1 MAPLFKDGKYERGYI
16 AIQINANYSKLI
28 PDLLFQQP
36 SPASFAGIFDQS
48 KQIFGD
54 YEQLYFKNGT
64 DISPENWRN
73 QSDYNSYAQ
82 KLVSNTTMETNS
94 TNPSCEVR
102 VSPPEGITLHE
113 NYRSENQ
120 LFVVVCYWKDSLKQ
134 LL

>member
-1 MAPLFKDGKYERGYI
+1 
-16 AIQINANYSKLI
+16 LI

-73 QSDYNSYAQ
+73 QSDYNSYTQ

-102 VSPPEGITLHE
+102 ISPPEGITLHE